1 MLQAFLNLNE
11 YRIRIKTQN
20 CEVVQVT
27 KDNCT
32 MQMYTAQI
40 TVAPN
45 VLERTSS

>member
-1 MLQAFLNLNE
+1 
-11 YRIRIKTQN
+11 
-20 CEVVQVT
+20 VT

-45 VLERTSS
+45 VLERTSSWHLCHIKSMNMTHPTSISFIF